1 MDGQRLLLMRT
12 CLDISI
18 PKTNDKIQVTY
29 TRNGKNNVVPVVLS
43 KFSSTEFKGI
53 ELENIDAADKRNSI
67 MA

>member
-1 MDGQRLLLMRT
+1 MRT

-43 KFSSTEFKGI
+43 KNEFSSTEFKGI
-53 ELENIDAADKRNSI
+53 N
-67 MA
+67 